1 MNEISGNR
9 IVFSEKDYYGHYNFS
24 ITAKELAR
32 FYDTTTTSKNQS
44 AITMPVPSKR
54 VPQVSIPHHPKVAAR
69 TWNWERV
76 RIIEYGI
83 DTLEFLLGNVN

>member
-1 MNEISGNR
+1 MGFPGTELYFRKRTITVTT
-9 IVFSEKDYYGHYNFS
+9 IFS

-83 DTLEFLLGNVN
+83 DTLELFFLGEC